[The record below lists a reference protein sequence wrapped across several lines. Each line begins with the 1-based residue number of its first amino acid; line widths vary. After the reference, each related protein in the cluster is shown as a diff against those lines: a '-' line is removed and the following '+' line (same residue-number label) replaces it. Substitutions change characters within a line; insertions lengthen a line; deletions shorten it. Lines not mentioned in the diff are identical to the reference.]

1 MYHKIV
7 RKGKLENPFQRVI
20 LKSRR
25 SPFSPSLQVAR
36 KTDALVR
43 SFVRS
48 FVSNPRGSLL
58 LLSFFLSPFIH
69 SSFSTSAAAL
79 CEPKCFPQVL
89 KVSSRRKSLC
99 LFVNIASGSLAEN
112 SAAFLAF
119 LPSLFYGKA
128 DLEWASE

>member
-7 RKGKLENPFQRVI
+7 RKGELENPFQRVI

-48 FVSNPRGSLL
+48 YRIPAVPSSFSLS
-58 LLSFFLSPFIH
+58 SFLHSFIH

>member
-36 KTDALVR
+36 KTDAL
-43 SFVRS
+43 VRS